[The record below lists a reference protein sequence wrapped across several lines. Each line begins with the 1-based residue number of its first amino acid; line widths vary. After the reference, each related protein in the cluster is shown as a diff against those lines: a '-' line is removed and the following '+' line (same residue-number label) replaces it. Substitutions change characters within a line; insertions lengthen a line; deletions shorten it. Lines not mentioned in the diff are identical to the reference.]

1 VLVGVRS
8 AAEVTDALALRAL
21 DIPAALW
28 DFLATSDEKGHS

>member
-8 AAEVTDALALRAL
+8 PAEVTDALALRGL

-28 DFLATSDEKGHS
+28 DALAAADAVP